1 VITIGVF
8 LMAIGGGIALA
19 RRQRRYAV
27 LEGLA
32 FGAAVLGSYFVTLE
46 LLGPGW
52 TTLVFLG
59 LFVAA
64 AAWGRKSNV
73 SL

>member
-32 FGAAVLGSYFVTLE
+32 FGAAVSGYS
-46 LLGPGW
+46 
-52 TTLVFLG
+52 
-59 LFVAA
+59 
-64 AAWGRKSNV
+64 
-73 SL
+73 